1 MLPMSD
7 HPLTA
12 LLLAGARST
21 TAEAMRQATM
31 LARQLAA
38 KMKPIEVEQCKLA
51 ADVLIEGVRTRRT
64 RRNQ

>member
-21 TAEAMRQATM
+21 TSEAMRHSVL

-38 KMKPIEVEQCKLA
+38 KMKPVEVEQCKLA
-51 ADVLIEGVRTRRT
+51 ADVLIEGRT